1 MKELRRWSSGFQG
14 DDRLRV
20 VCIMELTE
28 ALANTKKEVLSRWIE
43 RTLDSYT
50 SPGFFKKSKDPFANP
65 VGSNISS
72 GLTEV
77 FDLLLAGADQQAY
90 LAPLDRV
97 VRIRAVQDF
106 TPAQAVAPLL
116 ELKWVVKQVLSS
128 SKETKPLLSQLDNL
142 DCEID
147 RIALAAFNI
156 YCECREQLYRNR
168 INELKS
174 GRSILTDAAC
184 PSAIMRQELNNPGPN
199 AGV

>member
-1 MKELRRWSSGFQG
+1 
-14 DDRLRV
+14 
-20 VCIMELTE
+20 MELTE
-28 ALANTKKEVLSRWIE
+28 ALANKKKEILSLWIE
-43 RTLDSYT
+43 RTLDTYT

-65 VGSNISS
+65 VGSNIAS
-72 GLTEV
+72 GLTAV
-77 FDLLLAGADQQAY
+77 FDALLAGAEQQAY
-90 LAPLDRV
+90 RQPLDQV
-97 VRIRAVQDF
+97 VRIRAVQEF

-116 ELKWVVKQVLSS
+116 ELKWVVKQVFSGDKS
-128 SKETKPLLSQLDNL
+128 TQPLLVQMDNL

-147 RIALAAFNI
+147 RIALAAFDV

-184 PSAIMRQELNNPGPN
+184 PSAVLRQELNNAGPN